1 MKKVHFFILI
11 TIVCLGLG
19 SCAAKYSKISE
30 SKTLNSVFVNSAATK
45 STIENSTLE
54 DSAVEGSKVIKS
66 KISGLS
72 KISNNSTIENST
84 IEKNPKIENIQ
95 KIQNLSVNDAN
106 QFTVDRIKVE
116 FERGTSEADKAAL
129 RLAFSQDL
137 DIQVFHWYTCSSDP
151 NTEIWEFIPIAQPLA
166 IQKAQDLEDEDD
178 IKRAVI
184 QVSCD

>member
-1 MKKVHFFILI
+1 MI
-11 TIVCLGLG
+11 TL
-19 SCAAKYSKISE
+19 
-30 SKTLNSVFVNSAATK
+30 KTLKSVTF
-45 STIENSTLE
+45 
-54 DSAVEGSKVIKS
+54 AVM
-66 KISGLS
+66 LS
-72 KISNNSTIENST
+72 LLAFFMYNFQPHENST